1 MKIKLNPKNKK
12 SLVVASSVLVF
23 ILGCGGNTQLYS
35 KACFDETAP
44 AFDAACPVG
53 CNSKQFDLGKL
64 QKLCMSQV
72 YQNTNYCCIVKIR
85 EYECYALGGFDQP
98 CATFGL
104 DKRVTS
110 AKAYKNALCLAL
122 YNEEPP
128 NGRGFGEDGWT
139 YGDEAS
145 CMESGG
151 SIESYPVYPT
161 SPY

>member
-1 MKIKLNPKNKK
+1 VGGTPNYIQKHVLMRQHQHLMPRALSAVI
-12 SLVVASSVLVF
+12 ASSSIWASYKNCVCHKF
-23 ILGCGGNTQLYS
+23 IKTLI
-35 KACFDETAP
+35 
-44 AFDAACPVG
+44 
-53 CNSKQFDLGKL
+53 
-64 QKLCMSQV
+64 
-72 YQNTNYCCIVKIR
+72 IVV
-85 EYECYALGGFDQP
+85 GGFDQP